1 MSDFQLATQ
10 VDVQSVTIDGNDV
23 IGLFQKLAVYENI
36 YSPIVTGSII
46 LLDADSADFI
56 GEYDI
61 EGNEEFEFQAR
72 SSKGELEIKGYLNG
86 LRNKSVDD
94 SKTLYTFDFTTEPM
108 RKNEQKFITKRF
120 KNESPKDIISEMIEE
135 IGGKED
141 KTSGTG
147 EPMNFLGCR
156 KRPTEIIKYVMT
168 HGVEKKEGGGND
180 EDINH
185 EEENKGLTGFLCWE
199 TLKGYR
205 FCSTDKMLKGEGGN
219 DGGEFE
225 YKMLSIGES
234 VGEAENAILSYD
246 FRQIGDIQAKLRAGG
261 FKNVVVSYDIDKG
274 IYKEFKYDQAD
285 EVATQKQQEASEE
298 PTRYIVRHYRNEN
311 FEEGDSKAQKD
322 KYDQSR
328 QYLAQN
334 AVRQNT
340 APDQSGSFTLPPQ
353 FDVNAGDQIDV
364 KIAKVDAGKGGGYNK
379 KHSGKYVVKQVG
391 HHIFNDGK
399 GYTKLT
405 TIRSTTQQDESA
417 S

>member
-1 MSDFQLATQ
+1 MSQFQLATQ
-10 VDVQSVTIDGNDV
+10 VDIQSVTIDGQDV

-36 YSPIVTGSII
+36 YSPLVTGSIV
-46 LLDADSADFI
+46 LLDGDSADFI
-56 GEYDI
+56 GKNNI
-61 EGNEEFEFQAR
+61 EGNEEFSFQAK
-72 SSKGELEIKGYLNG
+72 SSNGELEIEGYLNG
-86 LRNKSVDD
+86 LRNKSV
-94 SKTLYTFDFTTEPM
+94 SNSMTLYTFDFTTEPM

-120 KNESPKDIISEMIEE
+120 KNESPKDIVTKMIEE
-135 IGGKED
+135 MGGKQD
-141 KTSGTG
+141 KMSGGG

-168 HGVEKKEGGGND
+168 HGVEKKSGGGND
-180 EDINH
+180 EDVNH

-205 FCSTDKMLKGEGGN
+205 FCSTDQMLKGGGGSNGGN
-219 DGGEFE
+219 FE
-225 YKMLSIGES
+225 YKLLSAGES
-234 VGEAENAILSYD
+234 VGEAKNAILSYD
-246 FRQIGDIQAKLRAGG
+246 FRYMGDIQAKLRSGG
-261 FKNVVVSYDIDKG
+261 FKNVVVSYDMDKG
-274 IYKEFKYDQAD
+274 IYKEFKYDDAS
-285 EVATQKQQEASEE
+285 EVATGKQQEAAEE
-298 PTRYIVRHYRNEN
+298 PTRYIVKHYRNETY
-311 FEEGDSKAQKD
+311 EESENKAQSD

-340 APDQSGSFTLPPQ
+340 APDQSGTFTLPPQ
-353 FDVNAGDQIDV
+353 FKVNAGDSIDV

-405 TIRSTTQQDESA
+405 TIRSTTQQDDS
-417 S
+417 SS